1 MSQNLI
7 SNIYDFNK
15 EKLQK
20 IKSLI
25 DGKKVTS
32 LSELDELIN
41 PKSFNTNSDGTVI
54 IELSINAPE
63 FKKIQKKSL
72 KERNNLLNL
81 ILPEECIIHN
91 EVEKEDIDK
100 LIPLINS
107 KIETIIEML

>member
-1 MSQNLI
+1 MSQSSI
-7 SNIYDFNK
+7 SNIYDFNE

-25 DGKKVTS
+25 DNKKITK

-41 PKSFNTNSDGTVI
+41 PRSFNTNIDGTVI
-54 IELSINAPE
+54 NELSINASE

-72 KERNNLLNL
+72 DERNKLLNL
-81 ILPEECIIHN
+81 ILPEVCIVHN